1 MPEDLRS
8 LFKEETIA
16 APGAFNAASAMLIE
30 KAGFKA
36 LYISGAGLSNSAG
49 LPDTGLLSRDNV
61 ANFSSYIINS
71 VKVPVIVDVDTGFGG
86 PTEVKKTVAAFEE
99 IGAAAI
105 HMEDQEFPKRCG
117 HLPGKSVIPAKD
129 FVKKIR
135 AAVNARKDKGFLI
148 IARTDARA
156 VTGLNDAIERAKMYM
171 EAGADMIFPEALEN
185 KEEFMLFSEAVR
197 APLAANMTEFGRT
210 PYVTLDEFKGMGY
223 SIVLFPMTCFRVAM
237 KSLEAALAELRKKG
251 TQKGLIEKM
260 MTREELYRLL
270 KYTFEQ

>member
-135 AAVNARKDKGFLI
+135 AAVKARKDKGFLI

-197 APLAANMTEFGRT
+197 APLAVNMTEFGRT